1 MYGMGNWKAIGR
13 HIGRPANQCSRHY
26 DRVYLRSSTFP
37 LPQKE
42 KQAENDSTSLQT
54 DPRDTAKNNG
64 TGKTKT
70 KNVKKRKSKVAE
82 IAGYMPKRGD
92 FDIEY
97 DNDAELLLADLEF
110 EDHDTPEDRKLKLKM
125 LDIYEQKLKVREQ
138 MRKIVLEH
146 GLLDFKNHQNRERK
160 YSKAERQIHNAHR
173 CFARF
178 WSAEEHEEYMKG
190 LNKELHLRQ
199 RIAELQ
205 HYRENGIRSLE
216 EAEAYDQIR
225 KQKELNLIL
234 TKRSGLKTIAPAQQ
248 TSSVLSQMEKRLCT
262 TLNLKH
268 DDFNR
273 IKSHILSS
281 LPSTKS
287 VSSNVGFTFFN
298 RKHHCRLCGQI
309 FCDDCAPTSSTLGVR
324 ICRECGSLIRKRFGG
339 DDSAIASLVKDNGP
353 SFSSVLET
361 AASGAGVGLL
371 VGVAVDSIGAVA
383 RKGGRGVHKVA
394 RVTGKT
400 LDAGLQGAKKLDK
413 KYGIT
418 NKTASAA
425 VGAVSAIKKGVE
437 FVSEKI
443 TGKEVKSSHE
453 EEDDEK
459 DFVQNTM
466 SSKAPDEQT
475 LLSPFER
482 GVEPEFAY
490 EDTAIDNITGS

>member
-1 MYGMGNWKAIGR
+1 M
-13 HIGRPANQCSRHY
+13 
-26 DRVYLRSSTFP
+26 RSSTFP

-287 VSSNVGFTFFN
+287 VSSSSSSGGGET
-298 RKHHCRLCGQI
+298 RKQ
-309 FCDDCAPTSSTLGVR
+309 
-324 ICRECGSLIRKRFGG
+324 
-339 DDSAIASLVKDNGP
+339 
-353 SFSSVLET
+353 
-361 AASGAGVGLL
+361 
-371 VGVAVDSIGAVA
+371 
-383 RKGGRGVHKVA
+383 
-394 RVTGKT
+394 
-400 LDAGLQGAKKLDK
+400 
-413 KYGIT
+413 
-418 NKTASAA
+418 
-425 VGAVSAIKKGVE
+425 VSKMYNIEIKKVDRLFE
-437 FVSEKI
+437 FF
-443 TGKEVKSSHE
+443 VK
-453 EEDDEK
+453 K
-459 DFVQNTM
+459 V
-466 SSKAPDEQT
+466 
-475 LLSPFER
+475 
-482 GVEPEFAY
+482 
-490 EDTAIDNITGS
+490 